1 MAAVMVDAWGAF
13 AHTGAAA
20 AWHGP
25 ASAVHRFTADA
36 THPDTTAVADEHH
49 CAFWQRITR

>member
-1 MAAVMVDAWGAF
+1 MVVDAWGAF

-20 AWHGP
+20 AWPAWHGP
-25 ASAVHRFTADA
+25 GSAVHRFTADA
-36 THPDTTAVADEHH
+36 AHPDTTAVAGEHH

>member
-1 MAAVMVDAWGAF
+1 MVDAWGAF